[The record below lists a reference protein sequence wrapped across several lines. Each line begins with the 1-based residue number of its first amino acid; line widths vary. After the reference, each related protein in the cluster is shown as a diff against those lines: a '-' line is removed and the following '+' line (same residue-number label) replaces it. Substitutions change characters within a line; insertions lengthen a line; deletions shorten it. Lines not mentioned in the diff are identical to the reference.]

1 MKALRFKKQHL
12 WKGLN
17 DFLHAQLLCSELW
30 PLRLLSPGVFLS
42 HVQILSRKNLLKV
55 ATAAVRDVLHGL
67 NALAISAV
75 INKRILLGLG
85 VVGVVMPL
93 SACMYML
100 FDQTVQVEG
109 WYHVN
114 NFYLF
119 MLLGPYLA
127 GTCLTVGVF
136 FLFPQNAPR
145 SYILILPLAYLIGK
159 ILWLYLTTSNA
170 QYWSVP
176 HWSFFAIGASIS
188 VVLLISIDWL
198 TWRFFHRELAFEKRF
213 ELIAANR
220 EKFGMDQIGA
230 MFLKTW
236 DEREKFQKQY

>member
-17 DFLHAQLLCSELW
+17 DFLYAQLLCSELW
-30 PLRLLSPGVFLS
+30 SLRLLSPGVFLS

-55 ATAAVRDVLHGL
+55 ATAAGRDVLHGL
-67 NALAISAV
+67 HALAISAV

-85 VVGVVMPL
+85 VVGVVTPL

-100 FDQTVQVEG
+100 FDQTVQVQN

-127 GTCLTVGVF
+127 GTFLTMGVF
-136 FLFPQNAPR
+136 FLFPRESKRA
-145 SYILILPLAYLIGK
+145 YILIAPLSYLIGK

-176 HWSFFAIGASIS
+176 HWSFFAIGACIS
-188 VVLLISIDWL
+188 VVLLISLDWL

-236 DEREKFQKQY
+236 DERKNFQKQY